1 MPIQSASASPNRTA
15 SNAWHLLLRIG
26 LWIVVTYVF
35 NSFLL
40 LAGPVISAVLVAQR
54 GTRGFHERYGEIYGK
69 VVAFMMG
76 LLGYMFFASD
86 EFPEWGEGGALRY
99 DYTPTGEPTVG
110 SALLR
115 IVMVIPHVIALWFVG
130 ILALAL
136 GFVAAVTVL
145 FSQSVPHGVWKFL
158 MGYVAWEA
166 RVCPTSSRWWRS
178 TRPSAWT
185 WRSAARTSLASLPAS
200 RSCAAARPARPAS
213 RESAARCARPL
224 HRLILARPW
233 ARSSWLHPAIIF
245 RLVYL
250 S

>member
-1 MPIQSASASPNRTA
+1 MSAYPVSVRVAKPDRFQRV
-15 SNAWHLLLRIG
+15 HLLLRIG

-54 GTRGFHERYGEIYGK
+54 GDQSFHERYGEIYGK

-145 FSQSVPHGVWKFL
+145 FSQSVPHVVWKFL

-166 RVCPTSSRWWRS
+166 RVLSYFLSMVEEYPPFSLDVEE
-178 TRPSAWT
+178 
-185 WRSAARTSLASLPAS
+185 RSAD
-200 RSCAAARPARPAS
+200 
-213 RESAARCARPL
+213 
-224 HRLILARPW
+224 
-233 ARSSWLHPAIIF
+233 
-245 RLVYL
+245 
-250 S
+250 

>member
-1 MPIQSASASPNRTA
+1 MSEAAMSAYPVSVSVAKPDRFQRV
-15 SNAWHLLLRIG
+15 HLLLRIG
-26 LWIVVTYVF
+26 LWIVVTYGF

-54 GTRGFHERYGEIYGK
+54 GDQSFHERYGEIYGK

-76 LLGYMFFASD
+76 LQGYMFFASD

-99 DYTPTGEPTVG
+99 DYTPTGEPSVG

-166 RVCPTSSRWWRS
+166 RVLSYFLSMVEEYPPFSLDVEE
-178 TRPSAWT
+178 
-185 WRSAARTSLASLPAS
+185 RSAD
-200 RSCAAARPARPAS
+200 
-213 RESAARCARPL
+213 
-224 HRLILARPW
+224 
-233 ARSSWLHPAIIF
+233 
-245 RLVYL
+245 
-250 S
+250 